1 MTAFDNIKTNNWP
14 ATSNDFED
22 FLVLELPLNDFDALT
37 SSRRDIVAG
46 SKVLHPKKT
55 ITNSGV
61 SANSDVG
68 DKWDASTTGSPYNG
82 SWDVVFDGNATAST
96 STQGASYWHY
106 TYESTTSVTL
116 KQAISGQIE
125 ILAGRPGSNDSG
137 THSITLQSGGS
148 DVHSVTLGTNGAS
161 GYQWFDFGTRSNIDK
176 FVIEGGDPGV
186 AIWAVRVDN
195 VLLVNPT
202 GGPKKHYD
210 NNAKFDGSSSQ
221 LNVPADPSLN
231 LDGDFTIEAWIYQD
245 ADVTNGTIIGTGGY
259 YSSSNGGNWV
269 FRRSSATQIAF
280 ATYDGQDS
288 AEYTELSASTSLN
301 TWHHIAL
308 VRNGS
313 SVQIY
318 VDGVAGGSMT
328 VTKGLEDGANNG
340 LIIGNAGSNARWNGK
355 FQDIRIYNGV
365 AKYTANFT
373 PPVAILS

>member
-1 MTAFDNIKTNNWP
+1 M
-14 ATSNDFED
+14 
-22 FLVLELPLNDFDALT
+22 
-37 SSRRDIVAG
+37 
-46 SKVLHPKKT
+46 
-55 ITNSGV
+55 
-61 SANSDVG
+61 
-68 DKWDASTTGSPYNG
+68 
-82 SWDVVFDGNATAST
+82 
-96 STQGASYWHY
+96 
-106 TYESTTSVTL
+106 
-116 KQAISGQIE
+116 
-125 ILAGRPGSNDSG
+125 
-137 THSITLQSGGS
+137 
-148 DVHSVTLGTNGAS
+148 
-161 GYQWFDFGTRSNIDK
+161 
-176 FVIEGGDPGV
+176 IEGGDPGV

>member
-328 VTKGLEDGANNG
+328 VTKGLEDDTDKITLGIN
-340 LIIGNAGSNARWNGK
+340 
-355 FQDIRIYNGV
+355 
-365 AKYTANFT
+365 
-373 PPVAILS
+373 